1 MPHQALLQSN
11 HCRKKL
17 RQSLIRTAGFGES
30 HRKGDE
36 DMVKIHEKMV
46 AFLSAVC
53 EEQGTK
59 HGCHCCQGAD
69 KHRKVL
75 NKNPRDS
82 PRCAEK
88 CCRCAECTTF
98 FLFGGVLLVI
108 IRGSW
113 TQAPESPKS
122 VFLMV
127 FAGEV
132 GNSIAA
138 TWGAFATWSREIS
151 TISSPKFV
159 DFYDSFCFSG

>member
-36 DMVKIHEKMV
+36 EMVKIHEKMV

-69 KHRKVL
+69 SHRKVL

-98 FLFGGVLLVI
+98 FFWVLLVVDSGTRI
-108 IRGSW
+108 IKKCVSDGVCRRSWKLYCSNMGSFRNLVSW
-113 TQAPESPKS
+113 NQYDFIAKICG
-122 VFLMV
+122 FL
-127 FAGEV
+127 
-132 GNSIAA
+132 
-138 TWGAFATWSREIS
+138 
-151 TISSPKFV
+151 
-159 DFYDSFCFSG
+159 